1 LVFAVVV
8 VDMVDG
14 RGRRWRWSNVPVP
27 EPHVA
32 GLVAGLACHLVWP
45 WRVRE
50 GGRSDRVTG
59 RSVRATE
66 RSVRATGGTL
76 VGIGLLVVGWAV
88 RTVGGGSVERP
99 NALVTSGPY
108 AFSRNPMYVAWTMLY
123 VGVALVANTRWPF
136 LALPAVVA
144 ATHRIVRRE
153 ERSLERAFGDEYRAY
168 RRDVRRYV

>member
-1 LVFAVVV
+1 MVFAVVV

-14 RGRRWRWSNVPVP
+14 RGRRWRRSNVPVP

-32 GLVAGLACHLVWP
+32 GLVVGLACHLLWP

-50 GGRSDRVTG
+50 RGR
-59 RSVRATE
+59 A
-66 RSVRATGGTL
+66 VRATGATL
-76 VGIGLLVVGWAV
+76 VGIGLLVVGLAV
-88 RTVGGGSVERP
+88 RTAGQGDVERP
-99 NALVTSGPY
+99 TALVTSGPY
-108 AFSRNPMYVAWTMLY
+108 AFSRNPMYVAWTVLY
-123 VGVALVANTRWPF
+123 VGVALLANTRWP
-136 LALPAVVA
+136 LLGLPAVVA